1 MTCAVA
7 SEDCRFLFTSSK
19 DGSIARWDM
28 SALLAS
34 FSSSSSSSAAMPTAA
49 ASSSSSVSSNSSAP
63 RRLILKTDFQPK
75 RPAPRKS
82 SHARNANA
90 GGIHAKAHPAS
101 ESRHFVPGKGKAP
114 IARNQVSGDAETRGH
129 TAEVYSLS
137 LSVDGRRLCS
147 GGADRRIGVWDVSP
161 PPAILASAAASASTT
176 AARAASKNQKREGSD
191 SRGGSGGGGALRW
204 LGGLRGHKDAIMSL
218 SFRLGTS
225 TLYSSSLDRTVKVH
239 DIPALAYV
247 ETLFGHQDRITSLST
262 LKGEVA
268 VTAGARDK
276 TLRYWKIR
284 DESQLVFRAGGMSR
298 IRRVLE
304 GGIDE
309 EDLDDEEIARRKR
322 SAAQDGGKGG
332 METRFVEGSVDA
344 TAMIDD
350 QHFLSGGDSGWVYT
364 RASHPCGPSVS
375 IAKEEES

>member
-19 DGSIARWDM
+19 DGSIARWDL

-34 FSSSSSSSAAMPTAA
+34 LSSSTSPATPAAALPSPSTSSSA
-49 ASSSSSVSSNSSAP
+49 SSV

-75 RPAPRKS
+75 RPAPRRS
-82 SHARNANA
+82 SNARNANA
-90 GGIHAKAHPAS
+90 GGAHAKAHPLS

-129 TAEVYSLS
+129 TDAVYSLS
-137 LSVDGRRLCS
+137 LSGDGRRLCS

-161 PPAILASAAASASTT
+161 SPASAPASASTLT
-176 AARAASKNQKREGSD
+176 SKAGAASKKEKATEKSYRSE
-191 SRGGSGGGGALRW
+191 GGALRW

-239 DIPALAYV
+239 DVPALAYV
-247 ETLFGHQDRITSLST
+247 ETLFGHQDRITAIST

-309 EDLDDEEIARRKR
+309 EDLEGDDNDEARKRRKQE
-322 SAAQDGGKGG
+322 QDGRAGKD
-332 METRFVEGSVDA
+332 TRFVEGSVDA

-350 QHFLSGGDSGWVYT
+350 QHFLSGGDSG
-364 RASHPCGPSVS
+364 
-375 IAKEEES
+375 